1 MVKSIIDVIEQIEVY
16 KKHKNEIFQS
26 NWKAKPYSND
36 IYKVLVSELQGMSEK
51 SIQMSINRNIKEIW
65 ADQQVSIRIIK

>member
-26 NWKAKPYSND
+26 NGKAKPYFND